1 MDVDGWMDGVI
12 DCMCSGDVEAHVVP
26 VIMNLSA
33 SDSPDDFRADAVL
46 ASSLSYLDNLTACQL
61 SVDEHKRLVA
71 VAAVHA
77 RLTVI

>member
-1 MDVDGWMDGVI
+1 MDGVI

-46 ASSLSYLDNLTACQL
+46 ASSLSYLDNLTAC
-61 SVDEHKRLVA
+61 
-71 VAAVHA
+71 
-77 RLTVI
+77 